1 MVESLNY
8 LLGRDKMIKD
18 FKFFHGITIESNEI
32 QGMVRRLR
40 AHWQPEPIEQIYSYH
55 SIDAERELTR
65 MLSEEMSRA
74 IDEEIINT
82 LTRRINGGGNQ
93 GFEGPIQRFSDNSD
107 YFNRWMGIG
116 GQTA

>member
-1 MVESLNY
+1 MGLLNNFK
-8 LLGRDKMIKD
+8 LGRK
-18 FKFFHGITIESNEI
+18 NEYEVNLDLRSVEVRA
-32 QGMVRRLR
+32 GVRRLS
-40 AHWQPEPIEQIYSYH
+40 ATWTPELSQNIEMYH
-55 SIDAERELTR
+55 NIIAEEEVTR

>member
-18 FKFFHGITIESNEI
+18 FKFFHGHTNGHFVIGTNNN
-32 QGMVRRLR
+32 
-40 AHWQPEPIEQIYSYH
+40 
-55 SIDAERELTR
+55 RELFRVEDGTTTVNTNTENELIR
-65 MLSEEMSRA
+65 ILSEEMSRV
-74 IDEEIINT
+74 IDDEIIET